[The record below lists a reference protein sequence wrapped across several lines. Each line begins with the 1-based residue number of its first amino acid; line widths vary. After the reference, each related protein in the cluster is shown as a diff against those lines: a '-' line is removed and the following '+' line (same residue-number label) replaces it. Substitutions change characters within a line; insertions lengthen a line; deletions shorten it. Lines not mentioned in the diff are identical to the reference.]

1 MQHIE
6 KCDTGERLQW
16 EAEKVFACFFLILS
30 LGMDGLLCLAL
41 PKKKK
46 KKKEEEEDKA
56 EHVNITQQ
64 YQSSIYF
71 YHSFLICF

>member
-1 MQHIE
+1 MGSREGLCMLLSNPIPRH
-6 KCDTGERLQW
+6 GWL
-16 EAEKVFACFFLILS
+16 AVFGSA
-30 LGMDGLLCLAL
+30 
-41 PKKKK
+41 KKKK
-46 KKKEEEEDKA
+46 KEEDKA